1 MIYIK
6 QYIIHI
12 IKLIHFSLI
21 LFIICAPFYNK
32 DYLLK
37 TIFIVSIIYYKWKI
51 NGSCFFTQLE
61 YSLMKKKK
69 EEEGFIYRLINPLL
83 NINTNEK
90 IFNYNLEYLTLSWFF
105 ILILIYVI
113 RFL

>member
-1 MIYIK
+1 MINIK

-21 LFIICAPFYNK
+21 LFILGAPFYNK

-37 TIFIVSIIYYKWKI
+37 TIFIVGVIYYKWKI
-51 NGSCFFTQLE
+51 NGSCFF
-61 YSLMKKKK
+61 
-69 EEEGFIYRLINPLL
+69 IYRLINPLL
-83 NINTNEK
+83 NININENK
-90 IFNYNLEYLTLSWFF
+90 FNYNLEYLTLSWFF
-105 ILILIYVI
+105 ILILIYII

>member
-1 MIYIK
+1 MINIK

-21 LFIICAPFYNK
+21 LFILCAPFYNK

-37 TIFIVSIIYYKWKI
+37 TIFIVGVIYYKWKI

-61 YSLMKKKK
+61 YSLMNKQN

-83 NINTNEK
+83 NININENK
-90 IFNYNLEYLTLSWFF
+90 FNYNLEYLTLAWFF